1 VLLKLL
7 KNKLDG
13 LHSLA
18 NSYAVHDVIK
28 NEIQSI
34 RDVAAKILMDASL
47 RISGRVNSHID
58 IEAIM
63 QNCKVDDRY
72 GNTLNPFNLQDADF
86 RPELF
91 AESLAREMRFWNQTD
106 LSVAEHCVNLAN
118 LFPHDKELA
127 RWAMIH
133 EIYETYTGDLA
144 TPYKK
149 CLPEYKIQENKA
161 LAAYAKKVG
170 LPETMP
176 YEVHLAD
183 KRMMITEGIKYMSNP
198 DVWRKRG
205 IEMGIAEFGFPLEE
219 YDSTILKNVP
229 LSKNDA
235 AKLFAEKWI
244 ELDLPITDM
253 LSTLAQNL
261 SNTSALP
268 EYLINDLNNL
278 YMSAQK
284 ENKTASFVRDLEK
297 FIHEQNTSLK
307 TQTITAD
314 KVLKLYLSKEC
325 GIIYENDTQW
335 SIDFQYPYRDDKTKT
350 MTYDSESH
358 IFWNDVFS
366 DIKNDK
372 FLKENLVLSILK
384 EEFDENGDFSKTTI
398 REKIV
403 ICDNKEYFEKMLS
416 KEIQEFFIKHN
427 VVKFEDEI
435 TLESLARECDER
447 ILTKKSEDTCL
458 K

>member
-1 VLLKLL
+1 MLFDLL

-13 LHSLA
+13 LQSLA
-18 NSYAVHDVIK
+18 SKYNAHEIVK
-28 NEIQSI
+28 NEIHSI
-34 RDVAAKILMDASL
+34 GNLVAKMLMDASL
-47 RISGRVNSHID
+47 KISGRINTPVD
-58 IEAIM
+58 IETIM

-72 GNTLNPFNLQDADF
+72 GNTLNPFDLQDQDF

-161 LAAYAKKVG
+161 LAAYANKVG

-198 DVWRKRG
+198 DVWKKRG
-205 IEMGIAEFGFPLEE
+205 IDMGISEFGFPLEE
-219 YDSTILKNVP
+219 YDSKILRSVP
-229 LSKNDA
+229 LSKNEA

-244 ELDLPITDM
+244 ELELPVTDM
-253 LSTLAQNL
+253 LSTLAENL
-261 SNTSALP
+261 SNNTALP
-268 EYLINDLNNL
+268 QHLIDNLNNL
-278 YMSAQK
+278 FIKAHQD
-284 ENKTASFVRDLEK
+284 NNAASFVKALEK
-297 FIHEQNTSLK
+297 FIDEQNTSLK
-307 TQTITAD
+307 TQTMSVDQI
-314 KVLKLYLSKEC
+314 LKLYLSKEY
-325 GIIYENDTQW
+325 GVIYKDKTQW
-335 SIDFQYPYRDDKTKT
+335 SIDFQYPYRHDKTKT

-358 IFWNDVFS
+358 IFWS
-366 DIKNDK
+366 DIASDIRSGNFK
-372 FLKENLVLSILK
+372 KEDLVLSISNEK
-384 EEFDENGDFSKTTI
+384 WDKKGETTI
-398 REKIV
+398 TTINEKIV
-403 ICDNKEYFEKMLS
+403 ICDNKEFFEKMLN
-416 KEIQEFFIKHN
+416 KEIQDLFIKHG
-427 VVKFEDEI
+427 VVDFGKAEI
-435 TLESLARECDER
+435 TLESLINESVGQ
-447 ILTKKSEDTCL
+447 KKQENDLCSF
-458 K
+458 

>member
-1 VLLKLL
+1 MLNVL

-13 LHSLA
+13 LSSLA
-18 NSYAVHDVIK
+18 KKYNAHDILK

-34 RDVAAKILMDASL
+34 KDVVAKMLMDASL
-47 RISGRVNSHID
+47 KISGRINTHTD
-58 IEAIM
+58 IEDIM

-205 IEMGIAEFGFPLEE
+205 VEMGMAEFGFPLEE

-284 ENKTASFVRDLEK
+284 ENKTASFVRELEK
-297 FIHEQNTSLK
+297 FIYEQNASLK

-335 SIDFQYPYRDDKTKT
+335 SIDFQYPYRYDKTKT

-358 IFWNDVFS
+358 IFWSDIAS
-366 DIKNDK
+366 DIKSGN
-372 FLKENLVLSILK
+372 FRKEDLVLSITNEK
-384 EEFDENGDFSKTTI
+384 WDKKGETTTTTI
-398 REKIV
+398 NEKIV

-416 KEIQEFFIKHN
+416 KEIQEFFIKHG
-427 VVKFEDEI
+427 VVSFEQNEI
-435 TLESLARECDER
+435 SLESLLQNDKNKLVQEMAF
-447 ILTKKSEDTCL
+447 
-458 K
+458 